1 MSDLTKFG
9 NLCSALA
16 AFSFQFDVIVLSE
29 VKIKSTFPVKLYN
42 INGYNQFSSL
52 RTERSGGGLL
62 VFIKQEF
69 AVEET
74 PPTPNK
80 FEKLNL
86 SFKRAEMK
94 MRMLAYYRAPSTNVK
109 DFLEDLESEIS
120 SSDIKT
126 FILGDININTK
137 DSANNL
143 RTDHTSLEYIELRQS
158 YGYEV

>member
-1 MSDLTKFG
+1 MEHNNQEQLPPPPSIKNNYFTSLRTAAKIINPHPSDIKNFQLNVRGLSDLTKFG
-9 NLCSALA
+9 KLCSALA
-16 AFSFQFDVIVLSE
+16 TFSFQFDVIVLSE

-52 RTERSGGGLL
+52 RTERGGGGLV

-69 AVEET
+69 TVEEI

-109 DFLEDLESEIS
+109 DFLEDLE
-120 SSDIKT
+120 T
-126 FILGDININTK
+126 
-137 DSANNL
+137 
-143 RTDHTSLEYIELRQS
+143 
-158 YGYEV
+158 